1 MNKRKARIYAE
12 FVAFAERTFSERFPG
27 CKGSFGDEDFAD
39 SLDDFKLVDGKG
51 GIILVSP
58 YEESWELSQIEDKLK
73 DEREMAVLLRRWQ
86 QMYLS
91 KKLADA
97 GF

>member
-1 MNKRKARIYAE
+1 
-12 FVAFAERTFSERFPG
+12 
-27 CKGSFGDEDFAD
+27 
-39 SLDDFKLVDGKG
+39 
-51 GIILVSP
+51 VSP